1 MCSVAVKIPERL
13 CLTVPIQA
21 GIVGTVDLSDPRYAV
36 TIENC
41 KNTGKVFSAN
51 HYYAGIAADIG
62 VKADNTLTIA
72 GCTNETD
79 FTEGEGAGIVYE
91 LVMQKGNML
100 LSGMSIMERSPH
112 PGRMPQVF
120 SATRQIWEMT
130 GS

>member
-1 MCSVAVKIPERL
+1 M
-13 CLTVPIQA
+13 
-21 GIVGTVDLSDPRYAV
+21 
-36 TIENC
+36 
-41 KNTGKVFSAN
+41 
-51 HYYAGIAADIG
+51 
-62 VKADNTLTIA
+62 IA

-100 LSGMSIMERSPH
+100 LSGNVNHGTITSS
-112 PGRMPQVF
+112 GQMPQVF